1 MPFRGPRSGLNTK
14 PVDSE
19 IAASIDEDHR
29 YRRRHNLVLLGVAA
43 LVVAIDQLT
52 KWWALETLENRTI
65 DLVWTLRLNL
75 VYNTGAAFGLA
86 QDWDTVIAVVA
97 LLFVI
102 VVAWA
107 SWGGRRLS
115 MPPVLLGMVL
125 GGAIGNL
132 ADRAVRAGDG
142 FLGGAVVDFIDFQ
155 WWPVFNAADS
165 AIVVAG
171 IILVLIAPRYR
182 QTQAVDEA
190 DQPGEPGGF
199 GESDEPDG
207 L

>member
-1 MPFRGPRSGLNTK
+1 MGSKASEAELRS
-14 PVDSE
+14 
-19 IAASIDEDHR
+19 
-29 YRRRHNLVLLGVAA
+29 RRHNLVLLGVAA
-43 LVVAIDQLT
+43 FVVAVDQLT
-52 KWWALETLENRTI
+52 KWWALEALHDQDI
-65 DLVWTLRLNL
+65 DLFWTLRLHL
-75 VYNTGAAFGLA
+75 VHNTGAAFGLG
-86 QDWDTVIAVVA
+86 QGLEVVIATVA

-115 MPPVLLGMVL
+115 LPPVLLGMIL

-142 FLGGAVVDFIDFQ
+142 FLGGAVVDFIDLQ

-171 IILVLIAPRYR
+171 VILVLTAPRYR
-182 QTQAVDEA
+182 QPLPVDQPDELVDE
-190 DQPGEPGGF
+190 P
-199 GESDEPDG
+199 
-207 L
+207 

>member
-1 MPFRGPRSGLNTK
+1 MGSDAPLTTTAEVEQRLG
-14 PVDSE
+14 
-19 IAASIDEDHR
+19 
-29 YRRRHNLVLLGVAA
+29 RRHNLVLLGVAA
-43 LVVAIDQLT
+43 LVVAVDQLT
-52 KWWALETLENRTI
+52 KWWALEALDDRSI
-65 DLVWTLRLNL
+65 DLVWTLRLHL
-75 VYNTGAAFGLA
+75 VHNTGAAFGLA

-115 MPPVLLGMVL
+115 LPPVLLGMVL

-142 FLGGAVVDFIDFQ
+142 FLGGAVVDFIDLQ

-171 IILVLIAPRYR
+171 IALVLIAPRYGKP
-182 QTQAVDEA
+182 QASD
-190 DQPGEPGGF
+190 EPGGPN
-199 GESDEPDG
+199 ELDEP
-207 L
+207 

>member
-1 MPFRGPRSGLNTK
+1 MSTK
-14 PVDSE
+14 PVGSDAPLAP
-19 IAASIDEDHR
+19 AAEAEHR
-29 YRRRHNLVLLGVAA
+29 FRRRHNLVLLGVAA
-43 LVVAIDQLT
+43 LVVTVDQLT
-52 KWWALETLENRTI
+52 KWWALQELDDRSI
-65 DLVWTLRLNL
+65 DLVWTLRLHL
-75 VYNTGAAFGLA
+75 VHNSGAAFGLA

-115 MPPVLLGMVL
+115 LPPVLLGMVL

-142 FLGGAVVDFIDFQ
+142 FLGGAVVDFIDLQ

-171 IILVLIAPRYR
+171 ITLVLIAPRHR
-182 QTQAVDEA
+182 QPQAVDGS
-190 DQPGEPGGF
+190 DEPGGP
-199 GESDEPDG
+199 GDLDET
-207 L
+207 